1 LAFIFHSSFIIQLG
15 LDVVFPTGASNGAM
29 QCVSVTITDDSA
41 VEGDETFTVSLTTSS
56 PVALGNA
63 MTTITIMDTDG

>member
-1 LAFIFHSSFIIQLG
+1 M
-15 LDVVFPTGASNGAM
+15 DVVFPTGASNGAM

-41 VEGDETFTVSLTTSS
+41 VEGDETFTVTLTTSS

-63 MTTITIMDTDG
+63 MTAITIMDTDG